1 MELTSK
7 QFPPEKTESGA
18 VPLVGFARND
28 LDLKF
33 CNFPRE
39 KQVLTRDKHD
49 IRSHFIF
56 FMRVGGVESTLEV
69 KKRCHARF
77 LRVPLV
83 GFAHSNFGS
92 FFPVLGFNNELYL
105 ASKWIAYYE
114 IFL

>member
-7 QFPPEKTESGA
+7 HFPPEKVEFGT
-18 VPLVGFARND
+18 VPLVGFAHND

-33 CNFPRE
+33 CNFPHE
-39 KQVLTRDKHD
+39 KQVLTHDKHI

-69 KKRCHARF
+69 KKRCHTRF
-77 LRVPLV
+77 LRVSLV

-92 FFPVLGFNNELYL
+92 FFAVLGFKNELYL
-105 ASKWIAYYE
+105 ASKAIPYYE
-114 IFL
+114 FF